1 MNIQS
6 VGPPAVIAEAGVNHN
21 GDERLARALV
31 EAAQAAGASAV
42 KFQTFDPEEL
52 AAAAAPTAGYQAAAG
67 QGDAQAD
74 MLRRLV
80 LDRDVLTRVWRHA
93 EALGLP
99 ILSTPFDLESARFLV
114 GQLGMSRIKVG
125 SGELTN
131 LPLIVGLARLGPPLM
146 LSTGMA
152 ELAEVRRALDAV
164 AFGVLAGP
172 DARPS
177 LEALAEAG
185 RSPEAAA
192 VRARTVVFQ
201 CTTQYPAP
209 LAEAN
214 LRVLQTYAGL
224 GVIPGYSDH
233 TPGLAAAV
241 AATALGAQ
249 VIEKHLTLSNDLPGP
264 DHRASLEPTPFA
276 ALVSAVR
283 EASEALGEADK
294 APTPSEWPNRAVAR
308 RTVVARRAIAAGEI
322 FGPDTLAVRRAG
334 TGLDPAAIWR
344 LEGRAARRAYAAEA
358 LIALDELDDGDAAE

>member
-6 VGPPAVIAEAGVNHN
+6 AGPPAVIAEAGVNHN
-21 GDERLARALV
+21 GDERLARELV
-31 EAAQAAGASAV
+31 EAAHAAGASAV
-42 KFQTFDPEEL
+42 KFQTFEPDEL

-67 QGDAQAD
+67 EGDAQAE

-80 LDRDVLTRVWRHA
+80 LDRAALTRVWRHA
-93 EALGLP
+93 ETLGLP
-99 ILSTPFDLESARFLV
+99 ILSTPFDLDSARFLV
-114 GQLGMSRIKVG
+114 GELGMARIKVG

-152 ELAEVRRALDAV
+152 DLAEVRRALDAV
-164 AFGVLAGP
+164 AFGALAGP
-172 DARPS
+172 EARPS
-177 LEALAEAG
+177 LGALAEAG
-185 RSPEAAA
+185 RAPEAAA

-209 LAEAN
+209 VEEAN
-214 LRVLQTYAGL
+214 LRVLQTFTDL

-241 AATALGAQ
+241 AATALGAR

-264 DHRASLEPTPFA
+264 DHRASLEPAPFA
-276 ALVSAVR
+276 ALVTAVG
-283 EASEALGEADK
+283 EAWRALGKADK
-294 APTPSEWPNRAVAR
+294 APTPSELPNRAVAR
-308 RTVVARRAIAAGEI
+308 RTVVARRPIAAGET

-334 TGLDPAAIWR
+334 TGLDPAEIWR

-358 LIALDELDDGDAAE
+358 LIAAEELAE